1 MEPTPNT
8 HIREPRAHGQE
19 RVNAQPQD
27 PATNTRPRGNGVT
40 DRAETEKSL
49 HKLEDVLGH

>member
-8 HIREPRAHGQE
+8 HIREPRADAQE